1 MNFPSQIFFN
11 DTALLVQSSYIKEKL
26 FVAASI
32 LYGCGY
38 LFLLWKGAQNNAVA
52 VVSNL
57 LIRQQ
62 LIDSLVLQVAGVTGK
77 ASNPPH
83 LKWLKKT
90 LPFLAEKTF
99 FVEYVLI

>member
-62 LIDSLVLQVAGVTGK
+62 LDRQLGTTSGWCDREGK
-77 ASNPPH
+77 
-83 LKWLKKT
+83 
-90 LPFLAEKTF
+90 
-99 FVEYVLI
+99 